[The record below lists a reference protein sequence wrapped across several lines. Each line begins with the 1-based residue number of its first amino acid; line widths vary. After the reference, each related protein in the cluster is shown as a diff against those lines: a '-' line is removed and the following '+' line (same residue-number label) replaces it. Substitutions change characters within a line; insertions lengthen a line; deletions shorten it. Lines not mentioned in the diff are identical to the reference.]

1 MGPDDERRKVNW
13 AQIADSET
21 ATHGRRDEDNLQAAP
36 GHTCDGRTSHG
47 EKSVYADEMLPCLS
61 AGWFF
66 IALGGCD
73 AAPTCTEM
81 IQPSAHN
88 EAK

>member
-1 MGPDDERRKVNW
+1 
-13 AQIADSET
+13 
-21 ATHGRRDEDNLQAAP
+21 
-36 GHTCDGRTSHG
+36 
-47 EKSVYADEMLPCLS
+47 MLPCLS